1 MVKTVHWLLAIS
13 LLLTSPIARG
23 QTTSPEMEAAK
34 RIQANVLGVDAH
46 NDTVQRVLVENVD
59 IGQRLTDGA
68 VDLPR
73 LREGGMHVPFFAL
86 WVPSYYHGAEAVRRT
101 LDLRDAMQ
109 RVFDKYPDQI
119 ELATSAHDVERIVDE
134 KKIAAILTAEGGH
147 QIDDDLAVLRMY
159 RRIGILSMTLTH
171 TRNNHWADS
180 STDRLEHNGLTEFGR
195 QVVREMNTIG
205 MIVDVSHVSD
215 KTFYDVL
222 QVSTKPVIASHSS
235 CFTYSDVP
243 RNMKDEMF
251 RALAKNGG
259 VVGVNLGD
267 SFLNQKDAE
276 GLKQRIAQRNELEP
290 GLNGEALDQFAA
302 VKYAESGASH
312 PKAGHA
318 TVENAAECIDHIVNV
333 TDIDHVGIGSDFDGV
348 PGLPQGLEDVSK
360 MPALTAAL
368 LRRGYTEADIRK
380 IMGGNFLRVMREVVG
395 K

>member
-1 MVKTVHWLLAIS
+1 MVKTVHRLLAIS

-46 NDTVQRVLVENVD
+46 NDTVQRILTENID
-59 IGQRLTDGA
+59 IGQPSTAGS

-73 LREGGMHVPFFAL
+73 LREGGIHVPFFAL

-101 LDLRDAMQ
+101 LDLRDAIQ

-119 ELATSAHDVERIVDE
+119 ELATSAHDVERIVGE

-159 RRIGILSMTLTH
+159 RRMGILSMTLTH
-171 TRNNHWADS
+171 TLNNHWADS
-180 STDRLEHNGLTEFGR
+180 STDKPEHDGLTEFGK
-195 QVVREMNTIG
+195 QVVREMNRIG

-222 QVSTKPVIASHSS
+222 QLSTKPIIASHSS
-235 CFTYSDVP
+235 CFNYSDVP

-276 GLKQRIAQRNELEP
+276 RLKQRIAERNELEP
-290 GLNGEALDQFAA
+290 GLSGEALDQFAA
-302 VKYAESGASH
+302 AKYAESGDSH

-318 TVENAAECIDHIVNV
+318 TVEDAAECIDHIVKL
-333 TDIDHVGIGSDFDGV
+333 TGIDHVGIGSDFDGV

-368 LRRGYTEADIRK
+368 LRRGYTEADIRQ
-380 IMGGNFLRVMREVVG
+380 IMGGNFLRVMRDVVG